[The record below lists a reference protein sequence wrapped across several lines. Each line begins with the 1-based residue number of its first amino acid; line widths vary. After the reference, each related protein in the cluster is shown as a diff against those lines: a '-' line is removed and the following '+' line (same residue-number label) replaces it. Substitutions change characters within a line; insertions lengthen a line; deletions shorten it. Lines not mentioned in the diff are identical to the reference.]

1 MNGTVYLVGAGPG
14 AADLITLRAAKLLAE
29 ADVVFHDALVPPG
42 ILELSRGEKIP
53 VGKRHG
59 RHSTAQRFIN
69 KRLADA
75 ARRHRVVVR
84 LKGGDPMLFGRA
96 QEEIDHLNSENIP
109 VEIVPGVTAASGAA
123 AQLACSL
130 TLRGVSRSIVFA
142 TPRAGEDES
151 RSTWARAVAA
161 ADTAALYMA
170 AHDAESVLRELLEH
184 GVRGETP
191 IVLVENAT
199 VADERILS
207 GCLRDLPRLAAS
219 LAGGAALILLGEVF
233 REAAAAEPSSEARS
247 VAGAQ
252 SGWRGSSWWGD

>member
-1 MNGTVYLVGAGPG
+1 
-14 AADLITLRAAKLLAE
+14 
-29 ADVVFHDALVPPG
+29 
-42 ILELSRGEKIP
+42 
-53 VGKRHG
+53 
-59 RHSTAQRFIN
+59 
-69 KRLADA
+69 
-75 ARRHRVVVR
+75 VVR

-96 QEEIDHLNSENIP
+96 QEEIDYLNSENIP

-123 AQLACSL
+123 AQLARSL

-151 RSTWARAVAA
+151 RSEWARAVAA

-170 AHDAESVLRELLEH
+170 AHDAESVLKELLEH
-184 GVRGETP
+184 GVRVETP

-207 GCLRDLPRLAAS
+207 GSLRDLPRLAAS

-233 REAAAAEPSSEARS
+233 REAVAAEPGSDARR